1 MTIQPIITEAATD
14 QRRKE
19 AEDTGLPFL
28 VTGLDGWLAASEAFA
43 DQDDIDP
50 DALALGIAEIRAR
63 AEAGFDAATYLK
75 LQGTRSTSGL
85 TVWEEVLLA
94 ALAARIGL
102 DEDVDP
108 ADLDTARRLG
118 LA

>member
-1 MTIQPIITEAATD
+1 MTIQPIITEAASD
-14 QRRKE
+14 QQRRE
-19 AEDTGLPFL
+19 AEGTGLPFF
-28 VTGLDGWLAASEAFA
+28 VTGFDGWLAASEAFA

-50 DALALGIAEIRAR
+50 VALASGIAEIRAR
-63 AEAGFDAATYLK
+63 AEAGFDAATYLELK
-75 LQGTRSTSGL
+75 GTRSTSGL

-102 DEDVDP
+102 DEEVDP
-108 ADLDTARRLG
+108 ADLDTARQLG